1 MGAAYALLSLGVPAR
16 SRNNRK
22 QRCIWTSQDSQ
33 DIRTDS
39 GRTAVARVLS
49 GRNGPSG
56 RGKLRRVGT
65 YGPVGQLLRLPVGI
79 LQRGNG
85 ADTSLWPHIPPE
97 VYRRVADKAGSLP
110 ALQVRSDSRPGNVR
124 PVVQGLRPLRQ
135 GVQGAYIW
143 GYGI

>member
-110 ALQVRSDSRPGNVR
+110 ALQVRRDRGPRGGPTTSAARPR
-124 PVVQGLRPLRQ
+124 ARQ
-135 GVQGAYIW
+135 VNTEHVASGGP
-143 GYGI
+143 